1 MYTHTVLPPLRHCV
15 NNAAYLNL
23 IESRE
28 RRLCRRLNKANQ
40 LLRMGMPTAAAR
52 IAVLEI
58 GQGLRSAEFKGLER
72 GKVVCGAGFSL
83 SLSLSL
89 SESLFLPPSLPGL
102 LVESA
107 AQ

>member
-1 MYTHTVLPPLRHCV
+1 M
-15 NNAAYLNL
+15 
-23 IESRE
+23 
-28 RRLCRRLNKANQ
+28 NKANQ

-83 SLSLSL
+83 SLALSL
-89 SESLFLPPSLPGL
+89 
-102 LVESA
+102 
-107 AQ
+107 